1 MAEQRAGSETRMME
15 PFTRV
20 NLSGVGQVVIVQGET
35 HAVEIE
41 GPEGQRER
49 ARVEVSGG
57 ALNLGFHVDWWD
69 WLGARPWESGR
80 PRFRVTMKQLA
91 ALTIS
96 GAGSVE
102 AERIETERLE
112 LVLSGAGSL
121 TVGSLQAARL
131 DVRLHSVGSID
142 VSGKVIEQSLRL
154 SGAGSYRAGRLESET
169 ANVHLSGVGS
179 ATVWVRTNLDAHI
192 SGAGSIEYY
201 GTPRVSQHV
210 SGVGSIRSI
219 GAQP

>member
-1 MAEQRAGSETRMME
+1 MAEEHAGSEERMME

-20 NLSGVGQVVIVQGET
+20 NLSGAGQVVIVQGDT
-35 HAVEIE
+35 HTVEIE

-49 ARVEVSGG
+49 ARIEVSGG
-57 ALNLGFHVDWWD
+57 TLNLGFRVDWWD

-80 PRFRVTMKQLA
+80 PRFRVTMQHLA
-91 ALTIS
+91 GLTVS

-102 AERIETERLE
+102 ADRIETDSLE

-121 TVGSLQAARL
+121 SVGSLQAAKL
-131 DVRLHSVGSID
+131 DVRLHSVGSVD
-142 VSGKVIEQSLRL
+142 VTGKVAEQSLRL

-169 ANVHLSGVGS
+169 ADVHLSGVGS
-179 ATVWVRTNLDAHI
+179 ATVWVKASLDAHI

-201 GTPRVSQHV
+201 GTPRVSQRV

-219 GAQP
+219 GAKP